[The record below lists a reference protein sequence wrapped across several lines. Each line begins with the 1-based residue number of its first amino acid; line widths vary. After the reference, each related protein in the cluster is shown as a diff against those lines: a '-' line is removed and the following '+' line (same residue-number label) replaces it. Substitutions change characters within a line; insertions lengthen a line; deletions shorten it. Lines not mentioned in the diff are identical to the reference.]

1 MQITRER
8 VRPAVEMQ
16 VEEVCP
22 TCGGKG
28 KIQPSILFTDTL
40 QEQIEHEFNQHGRGL
55 QLHLHPFIYAYVTR
69 GFWRSLA
76 GQWRRKYGIKVLENQ
91 SLGMLE
97 TRFIAEK

>member
-1 MQITRER
+1 
-8 VRPAVEMQ
+8 
-16 VEEVCP
+16 
-22 TCGGKG
+22 
-28 KIQPSILFTDTL
+28 
-40 QEQIEHEFNQHGRGL
+40 L

-76 GQWRRKYGIKVLENQ
+76 GQWRRKYGIKVVENQ